1 MQIDTILEQQQRQQI
16 NVSQT
21 LRQRQQ
27 FLENEQQQQ
36 AQHLAQ
42 LVQLGQITEK
52 QMHQQLINLSKKKA
66 KLLEMTENG
75 SFNDATLDDLMKQ
88 TSESNKNLIKQFNNQ
103 INQIEKQ
110 MEQFYCSQFRLRCYL
125 ASILYNVHNAKG
137 VLGADAELPNPK
149 TLLSHVTKSTKQI
162 LNKLGIF
169 NVSSFHAYVCARSPQ
184 ILTSV
189 LWNHSQQMQ
198 PTGGPMN
205 SQPLVY
211 LAADRQNLPSSV
223 SPGVN
228 IGKQQ
233 IAQQLSKIALNNR
246 TKANLFKTFE
256 PDERVIGDRHAHKAT
271 LFKSGQMRLQLILPP
286 PSNAIHQIV
295 VDPHQTIEQLIQ
307 SVLKQHHDRQLEL
320 IERKQAQ
327 LNLLKAKHNQQQQ
340 LTSEYFAMCKYLNN
354 EDEYFVPNNKAILS
368 SLPAIEHIQIVPK
381 QLFSVEFER
390 ESTDVLFGFS
400 LDGQCINEQLL
411 NEAFLPQNKRDLAE
425 AAAQQQQ
432 QQPNG
437 TSENGNLGNNTKL
450 VVHVSKVEKGSL
462 AEKEGLR
469 KGDELVLINGTLVSE
484 LDMMYVES
492 VLQEELRLSLLLR
505 AVRFEEASHL
515 RKTSSTTSAN
525 RKFSNLND
533 DERAQTLNRKNLR
546 ARREDPRNYKES
558 ALIDEL
564 NQYIDSL
571 IVQPPP
577 KECDLSEELI
587 DKLIIPKPDNLF
599 NAGDGQLLD
608 KSLTQQKIL
617 KQLTSSDNLAD
628 DLMNKMNRT
637 IQQVKEELSQHDDL
651 IEELSRELRA
661 DDEPTLGRTSG
672 LKLIDEEFNEELE
685 ELEEPRGKSSGNEIK
700 RNISKTTSCLE
711 MSSLLNAQQEAA
723 SWSSGV
729 RSSRLAKK
737 YSLTEAEKVDKVI
750 NELLETEGTYFGHL
764 ERLVEVYI
772 KPIKKQE
779 ILSSLDIL
787 SLFGNMVEVITFQGE
802 FLELL
807 RQCIGKHL
815 PEYEADRV
823 ELEVYKDVLIALAKL
838 FLYNT
843 YQFRQYS
850 TFCSAHFKSQ
860 KLLFSN
866 NKDNHCANYELIEF
880 VKKRSKGEKAVSL
893 EAYLIKPIQRILK
906 YPLLLQQLKSSAA
919 SNTEECEYLTAAL
932 QAMENVALHIS

>member
-1 MQIDTILEQQQRQQI
+1 
-16 NVSQT
+16 
-21 LRQRQQ
+21 
-27 FLENEQQQQ
+27 
-36 AQHLAQ
+36 
-42 LVQLGQITEK
+42 
-52 QMHQQLINLSKKKA
+52 
-66 KLLEMTENG
+66 
-75 SFNDATLDDLMKQ
+75 
-88 TSESNKNLIKQFNNQ
+88 
-103 INQIEKQ
+103 
-110 MEQFYCSQFRLRCYL
+110 
-125 ASILYNVHNAKG
+125 
-137 VLGADAELPNPK
+137 
-149 TLLSHVTKSTKQI
+149 
-162 LNKLGIF
+162 
-169 NVSSFHAYVCARSPQ
+169 
-184 ILTSV
+184 
-189 LWNHSQQMQ
+189 
-198 PTGGPMN
+198 
-205 SQPLVY
+205 
-211 LAADRQNLPSSV
+211 
-223 SPGVN
+223 
-228 IGKQQ
+228 
-233 IAQQLSKIALNNR
+233 
-246 TKANLFKTFE
+246 
-256 PDERVIGDRHAHKAT
+256 
-271 LFKSGQMRLQLILPP
+271 
-286 PSNAIHQIV
+286 
-295 VDPHQTIEQLIQ
+295 
-307 SVLKQHHDRQLEL
+307 
-320 IERKQAQ
+320 
-327 LNLLKAKHNQQQQ
+327 
-340 LTSEYFAMCKYLNN
+340 MCKYLNN
-354 EDEYFVPNNKAILS
+354 DNDDYFVPNNKAILS

-390 ESTDVLFGFS
+390 ESTDELFGFS

-411 NEAFLPQNKRDLAE
+411 NEAFLSQTKRDLTDAG
-425 AAAQQQQ
+425 QP
-432 QQPNG
+432 PNG
-437 TSENGNLGNNTKL
+437 TAEGNLGNNTKL

-484 LDMMYVES
+484 LDMMFVES

-515 RKTSSTTSAN
+515 RKTSSTTSTN
-525 RKFSNLND
+525 RKFSSLN
-533 DERAQTLNRKNLR
+533 DERAQTMNRKNLR
-546 ARREDPRNYKES
+546 ARREDRSQKES

-599 NAGDGQLLD
+599 DGEDGELLD

-617 KQLTSSDNLAD
+617 NQLVSSDNLAD

-637 IQQVKEELSQHDDL
+637 IQQVKEELSQQDDL
-651 IEELSRELRA
+651 IEELNRELKA
-661 DDEPTLGRTSG
+661 DDEQIGRASG
-672 LKLIDEEFNEELE
+672 LKLIDEDFNEELE
-685 ELEEPRGKSSGNEIK
+685 ELEEQLSKPHNEIK

-723 SWSSGV
+723 WSGARNSRIGV
-729 RSSRLAKK
+729 KK

-750 NELLETEGTYFGHL
+750 NELLETERTYVNHL

-779 ILSSLDIL
+779 ILNSLDCL
-787 SLFGNMVEVITFQGE
+787 SLFGNMIEVIQFQDE
-802 FLELL
+802 FLGLL
-807 RQCIGKHL
+807 KQCIDKYL
-815 PEYEADRV
+815 PAEYEADRV
-823 ELEVYKDVLIALAKL
+823 DLDVFKDVLINISKL
-838 FLYNT
+838 FLFNT

-906 YPLLLQQLKSSAA
+906 YPLLLQQLKSSVQ